1 MPAVHPADAKMAA
14 LREAEAAAKPTRAE
28 IEQAR
33 IHYDSL
39 TDEQRAEYIRQA
51 SAGKSTVRLVHDP
64 ATGEMREVELPS
76 FRSAFRQPLPGVEG
90 ILATAR
96 SVGGMKR
103 GSYAEL
109 QPNDVVKING
119 MEMSVATATR
129 MKYLTV
135 NRIGEYAEPAAPT
148 AEQVAAE
155 AEAEAAAEAE
165 QNAGIVRDHLAPDFH
180 AAVEELGVLTD
191 GKANATIGAII
202 AQTVAADGDV
212 TKAAEGLASR
222 IGGEIDYSRTVIF
235 NAIASG
241 TKTAAAYIS
250 RTFPGVDGVQVIE
263 HASTVGNKAQ
273 RASLINRVVL
283 GDKSVFG
290 EMVASY
296 RGAQRRAGV
305 RAEQEAHRFPRRNG

>member
-1 MPAVHPADAKMAA
+1 MAE
-14 LREAEAAAKPTRAE
+14 LRAEAAAAKPTRGE
-28 IEQAR
+28 VEQAR

-39 TDEQRAEYIRQA
+39 TDEQRAEYIRSA
-51 SAGKSTVRLVHDP
+51 NAGKPTTRLVHDP
-64 ATGEMREVELPS
+64 ASGEMIEVELPS
-76 FRSAFRQPLPGVEG
+76 FRSDSSTPLPGVEG

-96 SVGGMKR
+96 SIGGMKR

-135 NRIGEYAEPAAPT
+135 NRIGEYALPAAPT

-155 AEAEAAAEAE
+155 AEAKAKAEGAE

-290 EMVASY
+290 EMVAFY

>member
-14 LREAEAAAKPTRAE
+14 LREAEAATKPTRAE

-64 ATGEMREVELPS
+64 ATGEMRGVELPS
-76 FRSAFRQPLPGVEG
+76 FKSDSRQPLPGVEG

-96 SVGGMKR
+96 SIGGIKR

-109 QPNDVVKING
+109 QPNDVVRVNG

-155 AEAEAAAEAE
+155 AEAKAAAEAE

-191 GKANATIGAII
+191 GKANTTIGAII

-212 TKAAEGLASR
+212 TKAAEQLASR
-222 IGGEIDYSRTVIF
+222 IGGEIDYSRTVIQ

-241 TKTAAAYIS
+241 TKTAAEYIG
-250 RTFPGVDGVQVIE
+250 RNFPGVDGEAVIE
-263 HASTVGNKAQ
+263 LASRTGSKSE
-273 RASLINRVVL
+273 RASRINRIVL
-283 GDKSVFG
+283 GDRSVFS
-290 EMVASY
+290 ELVADY
-296 RGAQRRAGV
+296 RKQQRR
-305 RAEQEAHRFPRRNG
+305 EEYSFPRRNG